1 MFEGLERI
9 TYQSGDQIFQE
20 GDVSNCAYLI
30 ESGGVEI
37 SILKEKQP
45 FRVSILTVG
54 DLFGEMALV
63 DKQPRV
69 ATATALDKTCVVRI
83 SRDLL
88 ETKLNDV
95 DPIIEHLLRLIL
107 KRFRNTHYRLTQKDY
122 LIPEEAEQIPD
133 SDFDKTQQNL
143 IVHIRVASD
152 IIEAL
157 NRNEFEL
164 YYQPVISIK
173 ENKLIGFEALSRWH
187 HPTYG
192 LMSPMQFIDIAESTD
207 QILSIGLW
215 ALEKACL
222 DLKTLSEEHENSN
235 NQEPLFISVNISA
248 RQLAKAEHIAKFIN
262 ITEKTGIDPS
272 CIILEV
278 TETMLISEQD
288 YAQQTLSSLRDQGFR
303 VSLDDFGT
311 GYSSLSH
318 LQNFPVDIIKI
329 DHSFVRHMLTDY
341 DSMQIVKAS
350 IGLAQA
356 LDMKIVAEGV
366 ETTAALRWLR
376 EEGCERAQ
384 GYYLSKPM
392 PAADFKDWVWNWERL
407 GNEDSEDRDPGDS
420 LILRPRLIT

>member
-45 FRVSILTVG
+45 FRVSILAVG
-54 DLFGEMALV
+54 DLFGEMALI

-69 ATATALDKTCVVRI
+69 ATATALDETCVVRI
-83 SRDLL
+83 SRDVL
-88 ETKLNDV
+88 EAKLNDV

-107 KRFRNTHYRLTQKDY
+107 KRFRKTHYRLAQKDY
-122 LIPEEAEQIPD
+122 LVPEEAEQITD
-133 SDFDKTQQNL
+133 DDFDKTQQNL
-143 IVHIRVASD
+143 IMHIQVASD
-152 IIEAL
+152 IVEAL
-157 NRNEFEL
+157 NRNEFQL
-164 YYQPVISIK
+164 NYQPVISIK
-173 ENKLIGFEALSRWH
+173 DNRIVGFEALSRWH
-187 HPTYG
+187 HPSYG
-192 LMSPMQFIDIAESTD
+192 IMSPMQFIDIAESTE

-222 DLKTLSEEHENSN
+222 DIKTLTEDND
-235 NQEPLFISVNISA
+235 QAPLFVSVNISA
-248 RQLAKAEHIAKFIN
+248 RQLAKAEHVAKFIN
-262 ITEKTGIDPS
+262 IAEKTGVDPS
-272 CIILEV
+272 CIVLEI

-288 YAQQTLSSLRDQGFR
+288 YAQQTLSSLQDQGFR

-318 LQNFPVDIIKI
+318 LQKFPVDIIKI
-329 DHSFVRHMLTDY
+329 DRSFVSHMLTDY

-356 LDMKIVAEGV
+356 LDMDIVAEGV
-366 ETTAALRWLR
+366 ENG
-376 EEGCERAQ
+376 EELTKLTEMKCDFAQ
-384 GYYLSKPM
+384 GYHFTKPLPFAEAIEYLKQH
-392 PAADFKDWVWNWERL
+392 
-407 GNEDSEDRDPGDS
+407 
-420 LILRPRLIT
+420 